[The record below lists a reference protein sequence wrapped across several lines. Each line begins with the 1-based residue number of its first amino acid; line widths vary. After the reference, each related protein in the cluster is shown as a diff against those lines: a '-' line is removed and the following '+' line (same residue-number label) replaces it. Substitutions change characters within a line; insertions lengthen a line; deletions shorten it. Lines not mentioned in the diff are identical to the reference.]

1 MTTHFVLGV
10 VTVWRVITLNLTQ
23 LQATSL
29 KAFGV
34 SVLGVVGFS
43 HMRAYVHAQQANDR
57 CLLIISR
64 T

>member
-1 MTTHFVLGV
+1 MTTQCVWGVL
-10 VTVWRVITLNLTQ
+10 TVWRVITLNLTQ
-23 LQATSL
+23 LQATFL

-34 SVLGVVGFS
+34 SVSSVLGFS
-43 HMRAYVHAQQANDR
+43 HMRAYVHAQQSKDR